1 MIAYYIMKSE
11 GDCYPITQL
20 EKDKT
25 TPWSGVR
32 NYQARNYMLD
42 MNIGDMILFY
52 HSGGKDIGVYGL
64 AKVVHLA
71 KPDITAQDPKD
82 EHYDPKAT
90 RSNPIWSCVTVQH
103 VETWKHPVLRD
114 DMKNVP
120 ALQSMKLFQKGSRLS
135 IVPVTKKEYEV
146 ICKMSVI

>member
-1 MIAYYIMKSE
+1 
-11 GDCYPITQL
+11 
-20 EKDKT
+20 
-25 TPWSGVR
+25 
-32 NYQARNYMLD
+32 
-42 MNIGDMILFY
+42 
-52 HSGGKDIGVYGL
+52 VYGL
-64 AKVVHLA
+64 AEVIQLA
-71 KPDITAQDPKD
+71 KPDITAQNPKD

-90 RSNPIWSCVTVQH
+90 KQNPIWSCVTVQH

-120 ALQSMKLFQKGSRLS
+120 ALQNMKLFQKGSRLS

>member
-1 MIAYYIMKSE
+1 MKSE

-42 MNIGDMILFY
+42 MKVGDMVLFY

-64 AKVVHLA
+64 AEVIQLA
-71 KPDITAQDPKD
+71 KPDITAQNPKD

-90 RSNPIWSCVTVQH
+90 KQNPIWSCVTVQH

-120 ALQSMKLFQKGSRLS
+120 ALQNMKLFQKGSRLS